1 MSVEFEHP
9 VIQIRKPYSAT
20 TSTGEKNSY
29 YTDVVDYLDYVDALK
44 DQYNLGSCYCDLVS
58 MLEAERLGSPVTPD
72 EWGLCAVEDLLG
84 QTERITEEL
93 RRWMS
98 LAPGERES
106 FLASTYL
113 HNGTA
118 CLVRRTWDTVPLQ
131 VSCFQVGDAVILYA
145 ITQFRPINLW
155 ETWESA
161 WVTVLRQTGIT
172 VSTVSGG
179 Q

>member
-1 MSVEFEHP
+1 MKTPSKRTMSVEFEHP

-58 MLEAERLGSPVTPD
+58 MLEA
-72 EWGLCAVEDLLG
+72 DLLG